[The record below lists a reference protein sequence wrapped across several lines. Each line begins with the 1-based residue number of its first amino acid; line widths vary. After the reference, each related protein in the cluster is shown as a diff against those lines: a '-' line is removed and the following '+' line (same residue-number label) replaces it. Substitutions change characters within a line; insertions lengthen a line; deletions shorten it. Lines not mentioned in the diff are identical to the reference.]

1 MGKRQGLSRGFFF
14 IGLALL
20 AAVAAGWWLA
30 GGSDRRNQTDGI
42 EEGPPEFAG
51 TSKRAVHLY
60 FAGVNSCYLTAEQ
73 RIIHEPENST
83 ALVHLLIDL
92 LIEGPRS
99 GAGRTLPGG
108 AKLSS
113 AFILNDGR
121 AVLDFSA
128 DAFENLPGGAGAELL
143 AVYSMVNTLV
153 FNVDSV
159 RSISILIGGRE
170 VRSLAGH
177 VDIQQPFKANMLWV
191 R

>member
-1 MGKRQGLSRGFFF
+1 M
-14 IGLALL
+14 GLALL

-30 GGSDRRNQTDGI
+30 GSSDRRSRTDGI
-42 EEGPPEFAG
+42 EAESAEPAG
-51 TSKRAVHLY
+51 TTKRAVHLY
-60 FAGVNSCYLTAEQ
+60 FAGENSRYLRAEQ

-83 ALVHLLIDL
+83 ALVHLLIDT
-92 LIEGPRS
+92 LIKGPQS
-99 GAGRTLPGG
+99 GAGRTLPGT

-128 DAFENLPGGAGAELL
+128 DAFRDLPGGVGAELL
-143 AVYSMVNTLV
+143 AVYSIVNTLV

-170 VRSLAGH
+170 VSTLAGH